1 MCVEEKS
8 IAKLTF
14 QRGDGFMSWIG
25 FDLQTGFAPEAI
37 KTPYERGICVK
48 SLRRCHLL
56 HGMPFP
62 QPIHATEGRHT
73 AFRRNTGAREHQ
85 NLCIFRS
92 EERRVGKESR
102 CQWARQHEREKVER
116 MTSRTGP

>member
-85 NLCIFRS
+85 RS
-92 EERRVGKESR
+92 EEHTSELQSRGHLVGRRLL
-102 CQWARQHEREKVER
+102 A
-116 MTSRTGP
+116 